1 MRIIMSVV
9 LAIMISLIT
18 AVSAGGQTHT
28 RLAFKK
34 PLMGTEVSIVLY
46 AADSV
51 AATEA
56 VELAFARITELNN
69 HLSDYLTESEL
80 SRLSNTYDQ
89 PVQVSDD
96 LWQVLHTAQEIA
108 HASEGTF
115 DVTVGPLTLL
125 WRRAMRRAML
135 PDSTDLNEAMT
146 VVGYEL
152 LQLDADNQTARLH
165 KDNMRLDLGGI
176 AKGYVADQALG
187 VLVREGFLSAAVD
200 AGGDISLGEAPPNS
214 DGWSIKVFSGESETG
229 EMILKNC
236 GIAVS
241 GDSYRYLDYQ
251 GVRYSHILDPETG
264 YGVTHERKVAVIA
277 PSAMIA
283 DAWASAYSVMDWQ
296 VIPLSI
302 QERDDLSIRIV
313 EPDGTGPRELEMGKF
328 RGSE

>member
-1 MRIIMSVV
+1 MSVV

-34 PLMGTEVSIVLY
+34 PLMGTEVRIVLY

-69 HLSDYLTESEL
+69 HLSDYLTKSEL
-80 SRLSNTYDQ
+80 SQLSNTYDQ

-96 LWQVLHTAQEIA
+96 LWQVLHAAQEIA
-108 HASEGTF
+108 HASEGAF
-115 DVTVGPLTLL
+115 DVTAGPLTFL

-146 VVGYEL
+146 TVGYEL
-152 LQLDADNQTARLH
+152 LQLDADNQTVRLH

-176 AKGYVADQALG
+176 AKGYAADQALE
-187 VLVREGFLSAAVD
+187 VLVREGFSSAAVD

-229 EMILKNC
+229 EMILENC

-283 DAWASAYSVMDWQ
+283 DAWASVYSVMDWQ
-296 VIPLSI
+296 AIPLSI
-302 QERDDLSIRIV
+302 QEQDGLSIRIV
-313 EPDGTGPRELEMGKF
+313 EPDGTGPRELETEKF